1 LLGSDFIELNKNER
15 RNSIKVWVSKEER
28 VLLEAKMKHYGY
40 KTIAKYVRDA
50 VIYENVTYVDLK
62 GKQEIYDAYSDNT
75 KQLKAIAK
83 EIRHISKYA
92 TQVSSNEIK
101 SIYNS
106 MGTILKK
113 QKEMINLIEKKL
125 DLEVYQKVV
134 DN

>member
-1 LLGSDFIELNKNER
+1 
-15 RNSIKVWVSKEER
+15 
-28 VLLEAKMKHYGY
+28 MKHYGY
-40 KTIAKYVRDA
+40 KTISKYVRDA

-62 GKQEIYDAYSDNT
+62 GKQEIYDAYSENT
-75 KQLKAIAK
+75 KQIKAIAK

-92 TQVSSNEIK
+92 TQISSDEIK

-125 DLEVYQKVV
+125 DLEVYQKVQ
-134 DN
+134 DNKNASY